1 MQNFRAC
8 GAPKFDWNTYYYWF
22 WDFLQNPKSSDFWST
37 PPLFGGRFGQKGG
50 SISWIYP
57 DSLLSLFRVG
67 PPQAGK
73 FWAFCTRLTRFL
85 AVFQREIDQNTTK
98 IPQNF
103 PPAAGRFPII
113 PPPCSKSVTNKG
125 GGIIAYMKVPQK
137 NSAAFGGQNRPLW
150 TL

>member
-1 MQNFRAC
+1 MLKLDFGRNLTSTHIVEFFPPLVLEMYLTR
-8 GAPKFDWNTYYYWF
+8 GGKNSSPKWTPKIFGR
-22 WDFLQNPKSSDFWST
+22 LRRPKSTFMN
-37 PPLFGGRFGQKGG
+37 L
-50 SISWIYP
+50 I

-113 PPPCSKSVTNKG
+113 PPLVR
-125 GGIIAYMKVPQK
+125 KV
-137 NSAAFGGQNRPLW
+137 SLTRGV
-150 TL
+150 